1 MKIRIITLLILAHAV
16 ISWAKPANDNYY
28 KIKVSKGENASLLFQ
43 KYLLNTHSC
52 NLDIFLKINDL
63 KNPEKLHA
71 GSTYKIPVKIYDFD
85 GKSIRSTLDIN
96 DYELAKKIE
105 NYNVQLLE
113 KKIRKSHYKDSKI
126 LWVPEEFIACVSNL
140 EAAQEN
146 EATSREKTGAGKKN
160 EGLPNDMDAGA
171 TVLKNKGIKEIKVP
185 LMGKR
190 YEHVWIE
197 DFSLENQVFYIIS
210 GHGGPDPGAMCTD
223 CTETMCEDE
232 YAYDV
237 ALRLARN
244 LMQHGAT
251 VHMVVE
257 DNDDG
262 IRDGKY
268 LSCDKDEKLLGE
280 ENIPISQKLRLR
292 QRASAVNQLYNKYK
306 KLGVKSQKAIEIHVD
321 SRNSDQR
328 QDVFFYYNKHAKGG
342 KQLAENVQE
351 VFEEKYGMHQK
362 GRGYHGYVEDR
373 NIYMVRNLLPTT
385 LFVELANIRNA
396 KDQERLIYH
405 TNRQALANWLFE
417 GLRKK

>member
-1 MKIRIITLLILAHAV
+1 MKIRITILLILVHAV
-16 ISWAKPANDNYY
+16 ISWAKPANDNYH
-28 KIKVSKGENASLLFQ
+28 KIKVNKGENASLLFQ
-43 KYLLNTHSC
+43 KYLLNEHAC
-52 NLDIFLKINDL
+52 NMDIFVKINEL

-85 GKSIRSTLDIN
+85 GKSIRSTLNIN
-96 DYELAKKIE
+96 DYDLAKKIE
-105 NYNVQLLE
+105 YYNLQLFE
-113 KKIRKSHYKDSKI
+113 KKVRKSHYKESKI
-126 LWVPEEFIACVSNL
+126 LWVPEEFITCESNL
-140 EAAQEN
+140 EASSDSDASSKDKKD
-146 EATSREKTGAGKKN
+146 TKKN
-160 EGLPNDMDAGA
+160 EGLPNDMETGA
-171 TVLKNKGIKEIKVP
+171 TILKNKGIKEIKVP

-190 YEHVWIE
+190 YENVWIE

-223 CTETMCEDE
+223 CSETMCEDE

-251 VHMVVE
+251 VHVVVE
-257 DNDDG
+257 DDDDG
-262 IRDGKY
+262 IRDGKF
-268 LSCDKDEKLLGE
+268 LICDKDEKLLGKE
-280 ENIPISQKLRLR
+280 DIPLSQKLRLR
-292 QRASAVNQLYNKYK
+292 QRASAVNQLYKKYQ

-321 SRNSDQR
+321 SRTSDQR
-328 QDVFFYYNKHAKGG
+328 QDVFFYYNKNAKGG
-342 KQLAENVQE
+342 KKLAENVQE

-373 NIYMVRNLLPTT
+373 NIYMVKNLLPTT
-385 LFVELANIRNA
+385 LFVELANIRNT

>member
-1 MKIRIITLLILAHAV
+1 MKIKIIALVILAHAS
-16 ISWAKPANDNYY
+16 IAWAKPTNVNYHQ
-28 KIKVSKGENASLLFQ
+28 IKVNKGENASLLFQ
-43 KYLLNTHSC
+43 KYLLNTNSC
-52 NLDIFLKINDL
+52 NLDIFIKINEL

-71 GSTYKIPVKIYDFD
+71 GSMYKIPVKIYDFD
-85 GKSIRSTLDIN
+85 GKSIRSTLNIS
-96 DYELAKKIE
+96 DYDLAKKIE
-105 NYNVQLLE
+105 NYNLQLLE
-113 KKIRKSHYKDSKI
+113 KKIRKSHYKESKI
-126 LWVPEEFIACVSNL
+126 LWVPEEYISCESTVETS
-140 EAAQEN
+140 QEN
-146 EATSREKTGAGKKN
+146 ATPLQEKKDTNNKN
-160 EGLPNDMDAGA
+160 EGLPNDMESGA
-171 TVLKNKGIKEIKVP
+171 TLFKNKGIKEIKVP

-190 YEHVWIE
+190 YENVWIE

-223 CTETMCEDE
+223 CNETMCEDE

-257 DNDDG
+257 DDNDG
-262 IRDGKY
+262 IRDGKF
-268 LSCDKDEKLLGE
+268 LSCDKDEKLLGKDD
-280 ENIPISQKLRLR
+280 IPINQKLRLQ
-292 QRASAVNQLYNKYK
+292 QRASAVNQLYRKYK

-321 SRNSDQR
+321 SRSSDQR

-351 VFEEKYGMHQK
+351 VFETKYGMHQK
-362 GRGYHGYVEDR
+362 GRGYQGYVEDR
-373 NIYMVRNLLPTT
+373 GIYMIRNLLPTT
-385 LFVELANIRNA
+385 LFVELANIRNT